1 MTNPSK
7 DHLSIVK
14 YCFQEI
20 FKIMKEKKHGKANF
34 TSDELERIRV
44 NQETIEKI
52 SLDMLDVSVDFMK
65 IFSSSTP
72 SHSKPKT
79 HDKERRRKSVRKSLK
94 KHRRLSKDIAGI
106 YKVDSGGSNEM
117 GEMSFMHYNTNFRL
131 DRNEQVQPFFDMK
144 LTGSGLDT
152 TIACISDE
160 EAEEDTSSVEEFR
173 AQIDS
178 EVISKGLKEIYKEFN
193 DICVLLFTRSLAS
206 VLKDYSKN
214 KTKFTRKFCR
224 SRKEPGLQRQPTQDC
239 VNRIL
244 SESINMG
251 SPYLRET
258 DVGQP
263 RGRETQLNYDMSQ
276 KYLQD
281 YQKKESISKKGKL
294 MWIET
299 IFWVFLVSAIM
310 ILILFIVLFYCN
322 VFST

>member
-1 MTNPSK
+1 
-7 DHLSIVK
+7 
-14 YCFQEI
+14 
-20 FKIMKEKKHGKANF
+20 MKEKKHCKPNF
-34 TSDELERIRV
+34 TSEELERLRV

-65 IFSSSTP
+65 IFSSSPP
-72 SHSKPKT
+72 SPSKPRQL
-79 HDKERRRKSVRKSLK
+79 DKERRRKSVRKSLK
-94 KHRRLSKDIAGI
+94 KQRRLSKDIAGI
-106 YKVDSGGSNEM
+106 YKVDSGGSNDI

-131 DRNEQVQPFFDMK
+131 DRNEHDHVQPFFDMK

-178 EVISKGLKEIYKEFN
+178 EVIRKGLKEIYKEFN

-206 VLKDYSKN
+206 VLKEYSKN
-214 KTKFTRKFCR
+214 KPQFTRKFCR
-224 SRKEPGLQRQPTQDC
+224 SRKEPGLSRQPTQDC

-258 DVGQP
+258 DIGQP
-263 RGRETQLNYDMSQ
+263 RGKETQLNYDMSQ

-281 YQKKESISKKGKL
+281 YQKQETSTKKGKL
-294 MWIET
+294 MWVET

-322 VFST
+322 VFSN